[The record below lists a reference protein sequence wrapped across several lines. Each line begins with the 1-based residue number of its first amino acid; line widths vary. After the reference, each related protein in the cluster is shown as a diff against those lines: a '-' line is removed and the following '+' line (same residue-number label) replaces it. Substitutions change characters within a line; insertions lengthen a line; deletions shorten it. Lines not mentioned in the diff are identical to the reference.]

1 MGKHKLKPKYAEG
14 EKMNKKKFIACVS
27 VVSIVW
33 LTFPIPV
40 YGLSM
45 RFFGL
50 VPPASFR
57 TLDLVFMVPN
67 SILGAFIFVLIFSL
81 AKGSK
86 LGQSGLLYGLLW
98 FLGYSIVSEVGFWIA
113 LKYSPVMIIVG
124 ITSGLGHLINGIITE
139 RLSK

>member
-1 MGKHKLKPKYAEG
+1 
-14 EKMNKKKFIACVS
+14 MNKKKFIACVLIVS
-27 VVSIVW
+27 VIW

-40 YGLSM
+40 YGLFV

-50 VPPASFR
+50 VPPTGFR
-57 TLDLVFMVPN
+57 SLDLLFMIPT
-67 SILGAFIFVLIFSL
+67 SILGAFIFVLMFFL

-98 FLGYSIVSEVGFWIA
+98 FLGYSVVSEVGFWIA
-113 LKYSPVMIIVG
+113 LKYSPVMMIAGV
-124 ITSGLGHLINGIITE
+124 TSGLDHLLNGVITE